1 MKNLSLKEKLSKNF
15 LFESD
20 LTAFHEIDKKRVLRN
35 NLKLI
40 FILNLFPFVGLLFS
54 VIYYKWYKLEL
65 SHNRSLWFH
74 LLFVYDELSSE
85 KYFFSDFI
93 HQICRQHPE
102 LIEKNG
108 CSFYGIFEIS
118 GIISFIFLTLSLVIH
133 FIFLIQLL
141 MSIKDKG
148 KFLSRF
154 CLKQKSK
161 QIFILIMNFLGLF
174 FWLVV
179 CVLTQITME
188 NVGLSLYVLFVSTIF
203 MCPLFCYYLYLKKS
217 IKTENAVSNL
227 LNPDQMW
234 KEDFQPTYD
243 AKY

>member
-1 MKNLSLKEKLSKNF
+1 MKKLSLKEKLSKNF
-15 LFESD
+15 VFESD
-20 LTAFHEIDKKRVLRN
+20 LSVFHEIDKKRVLRN

-40 FILNLFPFVGLLFS
+40 FFLNLFPFVGLLFS

-74 LLFVYDELSSE
+74 LLFVYDEMSSE
-85 KYFFSDFI
+85 KYFFTDFI

-118 GIISFIFLTLSLVIH
+118 GIISFVFFSLSLVIY
-133 FIFLIQLL
+133 FLFLVQLL

-148 KFLSRF
+148 KFLSRL

-161 QIFILIMNFLGLF
+161 QIFTLTMNFLGLF

-179 CVLTQITME
+179 CVLTEFTME
-188 NVGLSLYVLFVSTIF
+188 NVGVSLYVLLSSTIL
-203 MCPLFCYYLYLKKS
+203 MCPLFCYYLYMKQS

-227 LNPDQMW
+227 LNPDQTW
-234 KEDFQPTYD
+234 KEDFQPKFD
-243 AKY
+243 QKY